1 MKNESALSQYIER
14 KNYLRGFF
22 KKAPFDVANLSQAD
36 IAEIKGDL
44 ECDLSPENLHCDGEI
59 SRAQAQ
65 EKLRF
70 YKQVE
75 RELDSIAQSQKVH

>member
-1 MKNESALSQYIER
+1 MKNESALSQYVER

-36 IAEIKGDL
+36 IAELKDDL
-44 ECDLSPENLHCDGEI
+44 QCDLSPENLHCDGEI

-65 EKLRF
+65 AKLRF

-75 RELDSIAQSQKVH
+75 RELDSMAQGQKVH